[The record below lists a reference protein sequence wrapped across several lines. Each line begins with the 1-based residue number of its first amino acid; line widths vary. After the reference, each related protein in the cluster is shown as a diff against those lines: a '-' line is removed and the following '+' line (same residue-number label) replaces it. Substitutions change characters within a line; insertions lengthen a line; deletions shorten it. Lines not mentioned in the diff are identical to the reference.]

1 MSRPAE
7 LSVTVCTG
15 KPGRV
20 CPSCGGSL
28 YGRMPCKRRICPSY
42 APLWAYDWRIV
53 LLENLIA
60 YAGKAVLYTL
70 TPPGVDVLPWDRSR
84 CAHPPAMPCSGE
96 RGCVIE
102 ERARARWNESCQRR
116 ASRLYETVQAAVRR
130 EVGIRANVLTIA
142 KTIAVST
149 PRA

>member
-1 MSRPAE
+1 MVTAVYAVSTSRMTTKTEPETPTTRVRSAGRRSKSSGLTSRIGLIVSRPAE

-20 CPSCGGSL
+20 CPSSGGSL

-42 APLWAYDWRIV
+42 VQLWAYDWRIV

-70 TPPGVDVLPWDRSR
+70 TPPGRTCCR
-84 CAHPPAMPCSGE
+84 GIAPAARTPRPCP
-96 RGCVIE
+96 
-102 ERARARWNESCQRR
+102 ARAS
-116 ASRLYETVQAAVRR
+116 
-130 EVGIRANVLTIA
+130 VGA
-142 KTIAVST
+142 
-149 PRA
+149 